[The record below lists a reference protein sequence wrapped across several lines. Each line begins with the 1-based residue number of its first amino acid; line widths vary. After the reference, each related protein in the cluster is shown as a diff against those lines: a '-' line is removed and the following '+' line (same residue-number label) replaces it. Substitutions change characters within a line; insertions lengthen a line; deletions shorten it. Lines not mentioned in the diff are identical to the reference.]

1 MLQRLNEGGDPVWR
15 QPQPRRRWPRPLASR
30 LANALRRIL
39 RTIGVWRDRSKKR
52 RQLARFTPTEMRD
65 LAISRLD
72 VLHEINKPFW
82 RP

>member
-1 MLQRLNEGGDPVWR
+1 MLQRLNERGEPFWH
-15 QPQPRRRWPRPLASR
+15 QPEPQRRRPHSLGSR
-30 LANALRRIL
+30 FADARSRIVE
-39 RTIGVWRDRSKKR
+39 TIAVWCDRSKKR
-52 RQLARFTPTEMRD
+52 RQLARFTPAEMRD